1 MILLLIAAVFLTLLL
16 APVSGFLAHYLFKHK
31 LEALTTYLTLW
42 LTTGL
47 ANVTIE
53 YITTDNKSKDHGLWE
68 FGMICEFAFLVPIV
82 VVALCTVVANVINRK
97 QYDLMILIAFSLV
110 TLSISLY
117 FNEMLILTTI
127 YIAAHAFTKIGK
139 INVIY
144 PLTII
149 AFCYTVLGLLYPSM
163 NLLKSDADIK
173 YEIRTDNAERS
184 VSLLKEASNDKI
196 KAEILS
202 QENDRYELT
211 LENKDFKTNNLIGGE
226 VPGTNFFLRK
236 GLIDLHDI
244 SEVNLEM
251 REELKRNVETVLRKN
266 QNRDVIDLIEYVDN
280 PNDKSYAPWYD
291 AQNIVYFRII
301 PEKTLD
307 EESYIRSLDFS
318 NFKDTYLIMT
328 FSDAYES
335 TLANSI
341 YADHEHFAQY
351 QVQIKDHKV
360 EKLTKLDNKIDK
372 IKKKRTS

>member
-1 MILLLIAAVFLTLLL
+1 MILLLIGAVFLTLLL
-16 APVSGFLAHYLFKHK
+16 APASGFIVHALFKHK
-31 LEALTTYLTLW
+31 LEALATYLTLW

-47 ANVTIE
+47 SNVTIE

-97 QYDLMILIAFSLV
+97 QYDLMILISFSLA
-110 TLSISLY
+110 TLFISLY
-117 FNEMLILTTI
+117 FNEMLILITI
-127 YIAAHAFTKIGK
+127 YIAGHAFSRAGK
-139 INVIY
+139 INVIF

-149 AFCYTVLGLLYPSM
+149 AFCYTILGLLAPGL

-173 YEIRTDNAERS
+173 YEIRVDNAERS
-184 VSLLKEASNDKI
+184 VKLLEEASNDKAR
-196 KAEILS
+196 AEILS
-202 QENDRYELT
+202 QDKDQYELT
-211 LENKDFKTNNLIGGE
+211 LENEDFKTNKLIGGE

-236 GLIDLHDI
+236 GLIELHNI

-251 REELKRNVETVLRKN
+251 RRQLKLEIEDVLRKN

-291 AQNIVYFRII
+291 SHNIIYFRMI
-301 PEKTLD
+301 PEKTID
-307 EESYIRSLDFS
+307 EESYIRTLDFS

-341 YADHEHFAQY
+341 YAEHNHFAQY

-360 EKLTKLDNKIDK
+360 EKLTKLDNKIEK
-372 IKKKRTS
+372 IKKKRTN

>member
-1 MILLLIAAVFLTLLL
+1 MILLLIGAVFLTLLL
-16 APVSGFLAHYLFKHK
+16 APASGFIVHALFKHK
-31 LEALTTYLTLW
+31 LEALATYLTLW

-97 QYDLMILIAFSLV
+97 QYDLMILISFSLA
-110 TLSISLY
+110 TLFISLY
-117 FNEMLILTTI
+117 FNEMLILITI
-127 YIAAHAFTKIGK
+127 YIAGHAFSSAGK
-139 INVIY
+139 INVIF

-149 AFCYTVLGLLYPSM
+149 AFCYTILGLLAPGL
-163 NLLKSDADIK
+163 NLLKSDGNIK
-173 YEIRTDNAERS
+173 YEARVDNAERS
-184 VSLLKEASNDKI
+184 VKLLEEASNDKAR
-196 KAEILS
+196 AEILS
-202 QENDRYELT
+202 QDKDRYELT
-211 LENKDFKTNNLIGGE
+211 LENKDFKTNKLIGGE

-236 GLIDLHDI
+236 GLIELHNI

-251 REELKRNVETVLRKN
+251 RRQLKLEIEDVLRKN

-291 AQNIVYFRII
+291 SHNIIYFRMI
-301 PEKTLD
+301 PEKTID
-307 EESYIRSLDFS
+307 EESYIRTLDFS

-341 YADHEHFAQY
+341 YAEHNHLAQY
-351 QVQIKDHKV
+351 QVQIKEHKV
-360 EKLTKLDNKIDK
+360 EKLTKLDNKIEK

>member
-1 MILLLIAAVFLTLLL
+1 MIILLFVALILTLCLSPL
-16 APVSGFLAHYLFKHK
+16 AGLIAHYLFKNK
-31 LEALTTYLTLW
+31 LEAIATYLTLW
-42 LTTGL
+42 LTMGL
-47 ANVTIE
+47 DGLIITH
-53 YITTDNKSKDHGLWE
+53 ITTDNKSKDHGFWE
-68 FGMICEFAFLVPIV
+68 FGMISYFTFLVPIV
-82 VVALCTVVANVINRK
+82 VVALGTVIIEVIKRK

-110 TLSISLY
+110 TLIASLY
-117 FNEMLILTTI
+117 FNEMTILITI
-127 YIAAHAFTKIGK
+127 YIVAHAFAKIGK

-144 PLTII
+144 PLTSI
-149 AFCYTVLGLLYPSM
+149 AFCYAVLGLLYPSM

-173 YEIRTDNAERS
+173 YEIRVDNAERS
-184 VSLLKEASNDKI
+184 VKLLQEASNNKA

-202 QENDRYELT
+202 QNKDQYELT
-211 LENKDFKTNNLIGGE
+211 LENKDFKTNKLIGGE

-251 REELKRNVETVLRKN
+251 RRQLKLEIEDVLRKN

-291 AQNIVYFRII
+291 SHNIVYFHLNTD
-301 PEKTLD
+301 KTLD
-307 EESYIRSLDFS
+307 EESYILSLDFS

-341 YADHEHFAQY
+341 YAEHEHFAQY
-351 QVQIKDHKV
+351 QVEIKDHKV
-360 EKLTKLDNKIDK
+360 EKIQKLDNKIEK

>member
-1 MILLLIAAVFLTLLL
+1 MILLLIGAVFLTLLL
-16 APVSGFLAHYLFKHK
+16 APASGFIVHALFKHK
-31 LEALTTYLTLW
+31 LEALATYLTLW

-97 QYDLMILIAFSLV
+97 QYDLMILISFSLA
-110 TLSISLY
+110 TLFISLY
-117 FNEMLILTTI
+117 FNEMLILITI
-127 YIAAHAFTKIGK
+127 YIAGHAFSSAGK
-139 INVIY
+139 INVIF

-149 AFCYTVLGLLYPSM
+149 AFCYTILGLLAPGL
-163 NLLKSDADIK
+163 NLLKSDGDIK
-173 YEIRTDNAERS
+173 YEARVDNAERS
-184 VSLLKEASNDKI
+184 VKLLEEASNDKAR
-196 KAEILS
+196 AEILS
-202 QENDRYELT
+202 QDKDRYELT
-211 LENKDFKTNNLIGGE
+211 LENKDFKTNKLIGGE

-236 GLIDLHDI
+236 GLIELHNI

-251 REELKRNVETVLRKN
+251 RRQLKLEIEDVLRKN

-291 AQNIVYFRII
+291 SHNIIYFRMI
-301 PEKTLD
+301 PEKTID
-307 EESYIRSLDFS
+307 EESYIRTLDFS

-328 FSDAYES
+328 FSDAYVS
-335 TLANSI
+335 TLANSM
-341 YADHEHFAQY
+341 YAEHNHLAQY
-351 QVQIKDHKV
+351 QVQIKEHKV
-360 EKLTKLDNKIDK
+360 EKLTKLDNKIEK

>member
-1 MILLLIAAVFLTLLL
+1 MIILLFGALILTLCLSPL
-16 APVSGFLAHYLFKHK
+16 AGVIAHYLFKNK
-31 LEALTTYLTLW
+31 LEAIATYLTLW
-42 LTTGL
+42 LTMGLTGL
-47 ANVTIE
+47 IIT

-68 FGMICEFAFLVPIV
+68 FGMISYFTFLVPIV
-82 VVALCTVVANVINRK
+82 VVALGTVIVEVIKRK

-110 TLSISLY
+110 TLVASLY
-117 FNEMLILTTI
+117 FNEMTILITI
-127 YIAAHAFTKIGK
+127 YIVAHAFAKIGK

-149 AFCYTVLGLLYPSM
+149 AFCYAVLGLLYPSM

-173 YEIRTDNAERS
+173 YEIRVDNAERS
-184 VSLLKEASNDKI
+184 VKLLEEASNDKAR
-196 KAEILS
+196 AEILS
-202 QENDRYELT
+202 QDKDRYELT
-211 LENKDFKTNNLIGGE
+211 LENKDFKTNKLIGGE

-251 REELKRNVETVLRKN
+251 RRQVKLEIENVLRKN
-266 QNRDVIDLIEYVDN
+266 QNREVIDLIEYVDN

-291 AQNIVYFRII
+291 SHNIIYFRMI

-318 NFKDTYLIMT
+318 NFKDTYMIMT
-328 FSDAYES
+328 FSDAYET

-341 YADHEHFAQY
+341 YAEHEHLAQY

-360 EKLTKLDNKIDK
+360 EKLTKLDNKIEK

>member
-1 MILLLIAAVFLTLLL
+1 MIILLIGAVFLTLLL
-16 APVSGFLAHYLFKHK
+16 APASGFIAHALFKRK
-31 LEALTTYLTLW
+31 LEVLATYLTLW

-47 ANVTIE
+47 ASLIIE

-110 TLSISLY
+110 TLLISLY
-117 FNEMLILTTI
+117 FNEMLILITI

-139 INVIY
+139 INVIF

-149 AFCYTVLGLLYPSM
+149 AFCYTILGLLAPGL

-173 YEIRTDNAERS
+173 YEIRIDNAERS
-184 VSLLKEASNDKI
+184 VKLLEEASNDKTR
-196 KAEILS
+196 AEILS
-202 QENDRYELT
+202 QDKDRYELT
-211 LENKDFKTNNLIGGE
+211 LENKDFKTNKLIGGE

-251 REELKRNVETVLRKN
+251 RRQLKLEIETVLRKN

-291 AQNIVYFRII
+291 SHNIVYFRMI
-301 PEKTLD
+301 PKKALD

-341 YADHEHFAQY
+341 YAEHEHLAQY

-360 EKLTKLDNKIDK
+360 EKIQKLDNKIDK